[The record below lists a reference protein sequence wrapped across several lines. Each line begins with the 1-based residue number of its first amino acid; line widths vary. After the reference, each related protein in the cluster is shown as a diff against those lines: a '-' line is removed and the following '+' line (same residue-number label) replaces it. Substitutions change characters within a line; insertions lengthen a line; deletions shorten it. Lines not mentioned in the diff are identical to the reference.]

1 MIEMV
6 SEQIQIMAAIV
17 LGIIGVLLVQL
28 FSDNKSKFTDE
39 DIDKILAG
47 VWAKRKERK
56 NRTRRN
62 KH

>member
-1 MIEMV
+1 MV
-6 SEQIQIMAAIV
+6 SEQILIMAAIV
-17 LGIIGVLLVQL
+17 LGIIGIPLVQL

-39 DIDKILAG
+39 DYDNILAG

>member
-1 MIEMV
+1 MA
-6 SEQIQIMAAIV
+6 SGQIQIMAAIV
-17 LGIIGVLLVQL
+17 LGIIGILLVGL
-28 FSDNKSKFTDE
+28 FSDNKSKFSDA
-39 DIDKILAG
+39 DYDYILAG

>member
-1 MIEMV
+1 MV
-6 SEQIQIMAAIV
+6 SGQIQIMLAIA
-17 LGIIGVLLVQL
+17 LGISGVLLVRL
-28 FSDNKSKFTDE
+28 FSDNKSKFSDA
-39 DIDKILAG
+39 DYDNILAG